1 MKNNVI
7 VILGPTGIGKSDLA
21 IKLAKH
27 LNSEIISADSMQ
39 IYKGLD
45 IGTGKVTKEEQ
56 SIVKHHLLDIKEFNE
71 EYSVK
76 EFVDD
81 AHIVINKLLQNKI
94 IPIIIGGTGLYIKA
108 LVEGYTFYNTNKVI
122 DIRQSINEM
131 IDEKGLDYAYN
142 KLIELDKNKAQKINK
157 NDKKRIIRA
166 FEILLSNNENSQGK
180 INKNDVNYIIFALN
194 MNRENL
200 YKKINNRVDKMFS
213 LGLEKE
219 ASHYLTLAKQKDFQ
233 SLKAI
238 GYKEFKPY
246 IDNLC
251 DIESVKDSIK
261 QNSRRYAKRQLTW
274 LRGMND
280 IIWINIDE
288 TDAFENI
295 LSTLKNKEVI

>member
-81 AHIVINKLLQNKI
+81 AHIVINKLLQYKI

-194 MNRENL
+194 MNR
-200 YKKINNRVDKMFS
+200 
-213 LGLEKE
+213 
-219 ASHYLTLAKQKDFQ
+219 
-233 SLKAI
+233 
-238 GYKEFKPY
+238 
-246 IDNLC
+246 
-251 DIESVKDSIK
+251 
-261 QNSRRYAKRQLTW
+261 
-274 LRGMND
+274 
-280 IIWINIDE
+280 
-288 TDAFENI
+288 
-295 LSTLKNKEVI
+295 